1 MTTTIQAL
9 NDLVADK
16 DAVIAQMREAAERL
30 RREFT
35 HYEHGED
42 CEYNNHVE
50 NNEEGDPPPCD
61 CGLARQRELMSE
73 IIGDGEG
80 MDLAVQRVN
89 VARDIRMALRELVR
103 LKDIKEAAAP
113 GSSAE
118 YETKKEAAWEK
129 ARHALDSYY
138 NPPAADPAPQRKE
151 PTP

>member
-42 CEYNNHVE
+42 CAYDNHVE
-50 NNEEGDPPPCD
+50 NDEEGDPPRCD
-61 CGLARQRELMSE
+61 CGLARQTELMAE
-73 IIGDGEG
+73 IIGNGEG
-80 MDLAVQRVN
+80 MDLAAHRVN

-103 LKDIKEAAAP
+103 LKDIKDAAAP
-113 GSSAE
+113 GTTPE
-118 YETKKEAAWEK
+118 YETKKVAAWAK
-129 ARHALDSYY
+129 ARRALTLYD
-138 NPPAADPAPQRKE
+138 NPPSQRNAE
-151 PTP
+151 GTP